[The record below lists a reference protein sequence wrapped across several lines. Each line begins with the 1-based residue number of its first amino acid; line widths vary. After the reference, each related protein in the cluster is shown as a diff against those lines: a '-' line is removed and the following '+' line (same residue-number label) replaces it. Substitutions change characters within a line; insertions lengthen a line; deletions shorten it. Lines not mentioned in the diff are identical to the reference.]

1 MPLPRPA
8 LGDTLLIACS
18 DGTAFNAPVS
28 SVLGQ
33 YIYVGGGRFH
43 VSDNRLGP
51 FTWENND
58 VVYHLLPDSEKN
70 SSSRENVVPIH
81 SAASA
86 SDHVTSEKS
95 VA

>member
-18 DGTAFNAPVS
+18 DGSTFNAPVS

-33 YIYVGGGRFH
+33 YIYAGGGRFH

-51 FTWENND
+51 LTWENND

-70 SSSRENVVPIH
+70 GSSRANVVRLRNAS
-81 SAASA
+81 SAPNN
-86 SDHVTSEKS
+86 VTSEKS